1 MLKMKPLM
9 KTTHNVFDSCSPRE
23 IKSTNNVFGDF
34 LVNEGLYDKIE
45 ITKDNIFELADLAD
59 GNVRID
65 CYCPKCKERRVF
77 SGEKIPCYD
86 YDERKDDITCR
97 SLGDAIGSWQRILQ
111 MPTPNSAGSPQE
123 PWVWTNKSIEEDTRL
138 MVFKFVCAMDDTHHM
153 DFVVSTSGNQ
163 MIKIGQYPTYADL
176 LLPELKEYKK
186 VMSKEDERE
195 LKRANGL
202 YASGIGV
209 GSFVY
214 LRRIFERIIVTAS
227 KTAIKDGKF
236 KQEDFDSAH
245 VDEKVKMLKD
255 YLPKTFVNNTVFYG
269 IISKGIH
276 ELSEDECIEFYPV
289 MQAFIIMVFRQLEK
303 IRRDEEDEKNMA
315 VSLSKI
321 AAKVK

>member
-1 MLKMKPLM
+1 MKPLIR
-9 KTTHNVFDSCSPRE
+9 KKHNVFDLGSTRE
-23 IKSTNNVFGDF
+23 IKSTNNVFGNF

-45 ITKDNIFELADLAD
+45 ITEDNIFELADLAD
-59 GNVRID
+59 GDVRID
-65 CYCPKCKERRVF
+65 CYCPKCKARRVF

-86 YDERKDDITCR
+86 YDEYNDKITCY
-97 SLGDAIGSWQRILQ
+97 SLGDEIGLRQRSLQ
-111 MPTPNSAGSPQE
+111 RFKPNSSGSPQE
-123 PWVWTNKSIEEDTRL
+123 PWIWTDKSIEEDTRL
-138 MVFKFVCAMDDTHHM
+138 MIFKFVCAMDGTHHM
-153 DFVVSTSGNQ
+153 DFVVSTCGNQ

-176 LLPELKEYKK
+176 LLPELREYKK

-255 YLPKTFVNNTVFYG
+255 YFPKTFVNNTVFYG

-276 ELSEDECIEFYPV
+276 ELSEDECIEFYPI

-303 IRRDEEDEKNMA
+303 IRRDEEEEKNIA
-315 VSLSKI
+315 VSLGKI

>member
-1 MLKMKPLM
+1 MQQPQPK
-9 KTTHNVFDSCSPRE
+9 F
-23 IKSTNNVFGDF
+23 
-34 LVNEGLYDKIE
+34 
-45 ITKDNIFELADLAD
+45 ADEPED
-59 GNVRID
+59 
-65 CYCPKCKERRVF
+65 
-77 SGEKIPCYD
+77 
-86 YDERKDDITCR
+86 
-97 SLGDAIGSWQRILQ
+97 
-111 MPTPNSAGSPQE
+111 
-123 PWVWTNKSIEEDTRL
+123 PWVWINKSMEEDTRL
-138 MVFKFVCAMDDTHHM
+138 MVFKFICAMDGTHHM
-153 DFVVSTSGNQ
+153 DFVVSTCGNQ

-214 LRRIFERIIVTAS
+214 LKRIFERIIVTAS

-236 KQEDFDSAH
+236 EQEDFDSAH

-255 YLPKTFVNNTVFYG
+255 YLPKVFVNNTVFYG

-303 IRRDEEDEKNMA
+303 IRKDKEDEKNIA
-315 VSLSKI
+315 ISLGKI
-321 AAKVK
+321 ATKVK

>member
-1 MLKMKPLM
+1 MKPLM

-34 LVNEGLYDKIE
+34 LVNEGVYDKIE

-59 GNVRID
+59 GNVKID
-65 CYCPKCKERRVF
+65 CYCPKCRERRVF
-77 SGEKIPCYD
+77 YSKDIPYYD
-86 YDERKDDITCR
+86 YDEHTGVFVCS
-97 SLGDAIGSWQRILQ
+97 SLGGQIASWQRILQ
-111 MPTPNSAGSPQE
+111 KPQPKFADAPE
-123 PWVWTNKSIEEDTRL
+123 DPWVWSNNSMEEDTRL
-138 MVFKFVCAMDDTHHM
+138 MVFKFICAMDGTHHM
-153 DFVVSTSGNQ
+153 DFVVSTCGNQ

-214 LRRIFERIIVTAS
+214 LRRIFERIIITAS

-236 KQEDFDSAH
+236 EQEDFDSAH

-255 YLPKTFVNNTVFYG
+255 YLPKAFVNNTVFYG

-315 VSLSKI
+315 VSLGKI